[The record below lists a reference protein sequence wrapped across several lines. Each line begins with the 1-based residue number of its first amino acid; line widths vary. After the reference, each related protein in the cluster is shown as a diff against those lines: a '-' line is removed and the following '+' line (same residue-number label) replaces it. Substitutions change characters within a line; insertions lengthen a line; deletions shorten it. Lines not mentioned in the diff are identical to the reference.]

1 MPQKKPMSA
10 RRTLKKQQE
19 DAEQEGPT
27 EPIMPGNFSNGR
39 LYGET
44 QVNYKNGDKFRG
56 SYKDGRANAHGVMKY
71 N

>member
-1 MPQKKPMSA
+1 
-10 RRTLKKQQE
+10 
-19 DAEQEGPT
+19 
-27 EPIMPGNFSNGR
+27 MPGNFSNGR

-56 SYKDGRANAHGVMKY
+56 SFKDGRANGFGVMKY

>member
-1 MPQKKPMSA
+1 MSA

-19 DAEQEGPT
+19 DAEQEEST
-27 EPIMPGNFSNGR
+27 EPMMPGNFSNGR

-56 SYKDGRANAHGVMKY
+56 SYKDGRANGHGVMKY